1 MYVSEFICGII
12 ATLGVELTALIIYTF
27 RAQKDGKDEKDE
39 KKEEQDN
46 GQDRK

>member
-1 MYVSEFICGII
+1 MYISEFICGII
-12 ATLGVELTALIIYTF
+12 ATLGVELAALIIYVFKTQ
-27 RAQKDGKDEKDE
+27 RDEKDE

>member
-27 RAQKDGKDEKDE
+27 RAQKRWK
-39 KKEEQDN
+39 
-46 GQDRK
+46 R